1 MHGDLTYLSQP
12 IRMKKLTR
20 NYWTKNDTIHI
31 LLIYRNIQEII
42 ARQPI
47 DNDDLKDDFIGRGVG
62 SRQSNFMINLRRIP
76 NREKSM
82 KSFPMFWSPPEQR
95 D

>member
-42 ARQPI
+42 AGQPI

-82 KSFPMFWSPPEQR
+82 KSFLMFWSPPEQR